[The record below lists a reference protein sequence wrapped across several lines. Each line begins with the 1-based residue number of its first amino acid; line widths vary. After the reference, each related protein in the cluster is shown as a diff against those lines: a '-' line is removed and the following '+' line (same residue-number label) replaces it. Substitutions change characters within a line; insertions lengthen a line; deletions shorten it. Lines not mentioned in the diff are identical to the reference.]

1 MGDDIDGAAQ
11 EQGLDQPQNGAQ
23 DAEGAQGTE
32 GAAQGRQVS
41 GAGKEPDTAAE
52 YRKALAAK
60 DAEIEAV
67 DMWTVRSSTGGVV
80 RTLSS
85 V

>member
-11 EQGLDQPQNGAQ
+11 EQGLDQPQDGAQ

-52 YRKALAAK
+52 
-60 DAEIEAV
+60 
-67 DMWTVRSSTGGVV
+67 
-80 RTLSS
+80 
-85 V
+85 